1 MSAHALRSAVP
12 LSLAALGLA
21 IVPAAHAATSSNI
34 AIRAHSG
41 DRSTLVLSNARKRA
55 LTHQH
60 VRTQIMRPALH
71 PGSRDYFPQA
81 SGKWNF
87 RKATGSLAYSG
98 AIRFSDGKRSV
109 TLTKL
114 GFTRSVKDKSSV
126 TAHIGK
132 RTLSLFTLTGRTHVK
147 NQGTRQT
154 LTGFTAH
161 LTKQGAQRLDAVL
174 HHRVVTK
181 NQAAGSFAV
190 TVTNTTKTPAAP
202 RPGGTGGPVASHA
215 RGVDF
220 TVAPGL
226 NQALVTAGLPVG
238 PIVPA
243 TVPGVTGSAIV
254 LPAVAGS
261 GADAGFDAGTLT
273 GSIPLSGGIALG
285 SGAGAVNLTDPD
297 LTLGTGTGNS
307 GLSFA
312 VDGGPEVRVF
322 DIDTSQLA
330 QSTTANGDLSLT
342 GLTATLSSQGAA
354 TLNMLAGSTIVTP
367 GETAGGLTVIV
378 PAGSATA

>member
-1 MSAHALRSAVP
+1 MSARTLRPAVP

-21 IVPAAHAATSSNI
+21 IVPAAHAATPSVTV
-34 AIRAHSG
+34 RAHSG
-41 DRSTLVLSNARKRA
+41 DRSTLILSNARKRA

-71 PGSRDYFPQA
+71 PGGKNYFPQA

-87 RKATGSLAYSG
+87 GTATGSLVYSG

-109 TLTKL
+109 TLTNFD
-114 GFTRSVKDKSSV
+114 FTRTVKDKSAV
-126 TAHIGK
+126 TARVGK
-132 RTLSLFTLTGRTHVK
+132 RTFSLFTLTGRPHVK

-161 LTKQGAQRLDAVL
+161 LTTPGAQRLDAIL

-181 NQAAGSFAV
+181 NETAGSFTV
-190 TVTNTTKTPAAP
+190 TVTNTSRALSSPK
-202 RPGGTGGPVASHA
+202 PGGTGGPVASHA
-215 RGVDF
+215 RGVKL

-226 NQALVTAGLPVG
+226 KQALVAAGLPVG
-238 PIVPA
+238 PALPA
-243 TVPGVTGSAIV
+243 TVPGADGSAIV

-261 GADAGFDAGTLT
+261 GAAGGFDAGTLT
-273 GSIPLSGGIALG
+273 GSIPLTGGIQLGRGTGAL
-285 SGAGAVNLTDPD
+285 NLTNPD

-312 VDGGPEVRVF
+312 VDGGPEVKVF
-322 DIDTSQLA
+322 DIDTSQLE
-330 QSTTANGDLSLT
+330 QSTTADGDLSLT
-342 GLTATLSSQGAA
+342 GLTATLSSQGAS
-354 TLNMLAGSTIVTP
+354 TLNMLAGRTIVTP
-367 GETAGGLTVIV
+367 EEVVGGLTVIV
-378 PAGSATA
+378 PA